1 VLLKRLGIQV
11 QENCVD
17 AKIKDKFREAFRGN
31 ISSTK
36 KQAMQILLNGEI
48 DFSALELNLAGLE
61 DEQV

>member
-1 VLLKRLGIQV
+1 V

-17 AKIKDKFREAFRGN
+17 AEIKEKFREAFHGD

-36 KQAMQILLNGEI
+36 KQAMQILLDGDI

-61 DEQV
+61 ELL

>member
-1 VLLKRLGIQV
+1 MLLKRLGIQV